1 MGSVARQRCRE
12 SIRGIRT
19 PAGRENTFEG
29 RQGIHDHPPGALGER
44 PAGGSAGDGSDYRT
58 QGGGRG
64 SKEGGVQM
72 LDICKGWGDPQ
83 SSLRGETMG
92 GKERG
97 EGD

>member
-1 MGSVARQRCRE
+1 MT
-12 SIRGIRT
+12 IR
-19 PAGRENTFEG
+19 
-29 RQGIHDHPPGALGER
+29 LGPSGMC

-97 EGD
+97 EGE